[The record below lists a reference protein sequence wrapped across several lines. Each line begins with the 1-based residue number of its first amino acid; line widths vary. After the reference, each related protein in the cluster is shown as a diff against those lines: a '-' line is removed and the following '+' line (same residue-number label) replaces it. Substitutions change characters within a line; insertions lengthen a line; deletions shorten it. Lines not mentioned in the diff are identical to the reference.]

1 VLARPPRRSPE
12 KATFPSSFAGRTLL
26 PELGAVRGALPPCGE
41 AVRLRFLPSAVG
53 FVVGPELERAL
64 AVLYRAKRHM
74 RVTFARSVCPRL
86 AAPRTG
92 FSRSGRMCEAL
103 APAPATRRARSVST
117 CSWAVVQLHSHPR
130 RDGQT
135 QPRLPERRGR
145 CCAGSATPRRHRLG
159 ILPD

>member
-1 VLARPPRRSPE
+1 MSAVTLTRMPSASPTTAPITG
-12 KATFPSSFAGRTLL
+12 KSHVPL
-26 PELGAVRGALPPCGE
+26 VIRGAHFTAGARGGSRRTAPCGE

-117 CSWAVVQLHSHPR
+117 CSWAVL
-130 RDGQT
+130 
-135 QPRLPERRGR
+135 RL
-145 CCAGSATPRRHRLG
+145 
-159 ILPD
+159 